1 MDIGLLFV
9 NIGLIIM
16 LLASL
21 GLTIIGMPGNIVIFL
36 TALAYGFYDH
46 FVHLSLMDLGI
57 VLGAI
62 ILGEVFETFTG
73 ALWAS
78 REKASKRAIIFAVFG
93 TVFGGIIGTAF
104 TPVIGSIIGALVG
117 GFAVSW
123 FVEYQLTNDKQHA
136 IRVAMSVIKGQMLGV
151 IIKFTIAL
159 VTIIYLLFNLAW

>member
-1 MDIGLLFV
+1 MDVGLLLV

-36 TALAYGFYDH
+36 TALAYD

-73 ALWAS
+73 AVWAS
-78 REKASKRAIIFAVFG
+78 REKASKRAVIFAVIG
-93 TVFGGIIGTAF
+93 TVIGGLIGTAF
-104 TPVIGSIIGALVG
+104 TPIIGSIIGALAG
-117 GFAVSW
+117 GFTVSW
-123 FVEYQLTNDKQHA
+123 FVEYQLTNDKEHA
-136 IRVAMSVIKGQMLGV
+136 IRVATSVIKGQILGV